1 LRNFARYF
9 TRIAMARAPRV
20 AEHPELGLP
29 ERRKLWQTEGLFSDH
44 YLKTKSARNTWWP
57 NDSEAEPIWHFCKEL
72 YEKRYVACA
81 RNNEQFTRQELLD
94 KIFER
99 LGFAW
104 TDNLSLPE
112 TQQHLEPD
120 YILFASA
127 VEKEAVIDRSPTER
141 YRSAI
146 VIVEAKKVNHPLSQ
160 ISRTQL
166 RYPHQQIRDYLNEA
180 QTLGWGILT
189 SGNEWRLYARD
200 AKPSHFFG
208 LDFSAAIESL
218 ENFKYFIALFSPT
231 SFVRDAQGRCRLDAM
246 RESALATQ
254 VKLEEDLRLR
264 VFTILEILANGFF
277 SRPENQI
284 SESDLPLLYDRC
296 LIFST
301 GFCLSYTRKVATCCR
316 CNRSHADITKTCR
329 SRA

>member
-1 LRNFARYF
+1 
-9 TRIAMARAPRV
+9 
-20 AEHPELGLP
+20 
-29 ERRKLWQTEGLFSDH
+29 
-44 YLKTKSARNTWWP
+44 
-57 NDSEAEPIWHFCKEL
+57 
-72 YEKRYVACA
+72 
-81 RNNEQFTRQELLD
+81 LLD

-112 TQQHLEPD
+112 SQQHLEPD
-120 YILFASA
+120 YILYASVA
-127 VEKEAVIDRSPTER
+127 EKEAVIDRSAAER

-160 ISRTQL
+160 ISRSQL

-180 QTLGWGILT
+180 QSLGWGILT

-200 AKPSHFFG
+200 AKPSYFFA

-218 ENFKYFIALFSPT
+218 EKFKYFTALFSPAA
-231 SFVRDAQGRCRLDAM
+231 FVRDAQGRCRLDEV

-254 VKLEEDLRLR
+254 VELEEDLRLR

-277 SRPENQI
+277 SRAENQI
-284 SESDLPLLYDRC
+284 IEDDLRLLYDRC
-296 LIFST
+296 LIFLYRLLFILYAE
-301 GFCLSYTRKVATCCR
+301 GRDLLPVQP
-316 CNRSHADITKTCR
+316 R
-329 SRA
+329 SRRYYKDLSLARLTSALKNFSEFDSHTRTRLFEDVRELCHLINGTDNKKNREYDVPRYNGGLFEPARYPELERWRVSDAVLPMCFAA